1 MMEDLLILTFS
12 QYCSQVSNN
21 FQ

>member
-1 MMEDLLILTFS
+1 MMEDLLIPTFS
-12 QYCSQVSNN
+12 QYYSQVSNN

>member
-1 MMEDLLILTFS
+1 MEDLLIPTFS
-12 QYCSQVSNN
+12 QYYSQVSNN